1 MLVWLCKSGE
11 CLETPNPIPPLSTL
25 LINILAIMLGDDMVV
40 VGSTLCVIEVNLIP
54 TRIISCNVGDEDS
67 FHRAWLHF

>member
-1 MLVWLCKSGE
+1 MSKSYLCCYGYVNQGNACKP
-11 CLETPNPIPPLSTL
+11 PNPIPPLSTL

-54 TRIISCNVGDEDS
+54 TRIISCNV
-67 FHRAWLHF
+67 HIR